1 VNPENLSYQMPPKA
15 LADLIDAPST
25 PTVSLSPDRT
35 WMLLLERPSLP
46 PIAEIAQPELRL
58 AGLRINPRTNGRA
71 RTSYFTKLT
80 LQHIGDLSQ
89 REITELP
96 TNVRINYVNW
106 SPDSQHLAFTTT
118 SETGISL
125 WIAEIA
131 TGEARCLS
139 ADLKLNA
146 VLGNPCEWFS
156 DSQHL
161 LCVAI
166 PKDRGLPPTEP
177 LVPLGPTVQENLG
190 KKTPARTYQDLLK
203 SPYDEKLLS
212 HYLSAEIVV
221 FALDG
226 KQTNLGHAGILSR
239 VEASPNSQ
247 FIFVETIHPP
257 FSYLVP
263 LDRFPRRIEV
273 LDRQG
278 KLVREIADLP
288 LADGIPVAFDAVRTG
303 PRGFG
308 WRSDADATLI
318 WAEAQDGGDPGVEME
333 IRDILY
339 TLAAPFDGEAKK
351 LVALA
356 LRSRG
361 ILWGNSTL
369 ALVTE
374 ACWKDRTERLWS
386 IDPSAPEKMP
396 FLLFEGSSEDRYNDH
411 GSPMMHITPAGTY
424 VLLTTDQGRKVY
436 LRGEGASPEG
446 DRPFLDELDLTTG
459 KTNRLWRS
467 EAPYYEIPIDVL
479 RPGLILTRRETQTE
493 PPNYLLRDLEKQTI
507 QPLTTFLN
515 PFMALVGIQKEQI
528 RYMRNDGIELTA
540 TLYLPADYNVEQGT
554 LPLLMWAYPTEF
566 KQADAAAQVTDS
578 PHRFVRVSWGSP
590 LLMLAHGYA
599 VLDNPTMPIV
609 GDEPNDTYIEQLV
622 ASAQAA
628 VEEVVRRGVADLE
641 HIGIGGHS
649 YGAFMTAN
657 LLAHSNLFRAGIAR
671 SGAYNRTLT
680 PFGFQAEERTIWD
693 APKTY
698 MEMSPFMFAHL
709 IKHPLLLIHG
719 EADNN
724 SGTFPMQSERFYS
737 ALKGNGATVRFVLL
751 PHESHGYQARESV
764 MHMLWEMASWLDT
777 YLR

>member
-1 VNPENLSYQMPPKA
+1 MPPKA
-15 LADLIDAPST
+15 IADLIDAPST

-35 WMLLLERPSLP
+35 WMLLLDRPSLP

-80 LQHIGDLSQ
+80 LQHIGDLSR
-89 REITELP
+89 REITGLP
-96 TNVRINYVNW
+96 TDARINYVSW
-106 SPDSQHLAFTTT
+106 SPDSQYLAFTTT
-118 SETGISL
+118 HETGIAL
-125 WIAEIA
+125 WIARIA
-131 TGEARCLS
+131 TGEARCLND
-139 ADLKLNA
+139 DLKLNA
-146 VLGNPCEWFS
+146 ILGNPCEWFS
-156 DSQHL
+156 DSCRL

-166 PKDRGLPPTEP
+166 PQERGMPPTAP
-177 LVPLGPTVQENLG
+177 LVPFGPTIQENLG
-190 KKTPARTYQDLLK
+190 KTTPARTYQDLLK
-203 SPYDEKLLS
+203 NPYDEKLLS
-212 HYLSAEIVV
+212 HYLMAEIVV
-221 FALDG
+221 LDLDG

-239 VEASPNSQ
+239 VEASPDGQ
-247 FIFVETIHPP
+247 FIFVEAIHPP

-263 LDRFPRRIEV
+263 LDRFPRRIEI
-273 LDRQG
+273 LDLQG
-278 KLVREIADLP
+278 NIVQQIADLP
-288 LADGIPVAFDAVRTG
+288 LADAIPVAFDAVRTG

-308 WRSDADATLI
+308 WRSDAEATLV
-318 WAEAQDGGDPGVEME
+318 WAEAQDGGDPRVEAE
-333 IRDILY
+333 IRDVLY
-339 TLAAPFDGEAKK
+339 TLAAPFDGEPQK

-361 ILWGNSTL
+361 ILWGNDTL

-374 ACWKDRTERLWS
+374 ARWKDRLERLWS
-386 IDPSAPEKMP
+386 IDPSAPEKPP
-396 FLLFEGSSEDRYNDH
+396 FLLFEGSSEDRYNDP
-411 GSPMMHITPAGTY
+411 GSPLMRITPAGTY
-424 VLLTTDQGRKVY
+424 VLFTTDLGRKLY

-467 EAPYYEIPIDVL
+467 EAPYYEIPIDML
-479 RPGLILTRRETQTE
+479 RPGLLLTRRETQTE
-493 PPNYLLRDLEKQTI
+493 PPNYVLRDLEKDI
-507 QPLTTFLN
+507 VQPLTAFTN
-515 PFMALVGIQKEQI
+515 PYTALIGVQKEQI
-528 RYMRNDGIELTA
+528 RYMRSDGIELTA
-540 TLYLPADYNVEQGT
+540 TLYLPADYQVEQGP

-566 KQADAAAQVTDS
+566 KQADAAAQVSDS
-578 PHRFVRVSWGSP
+578 PFRFMRVSWGSP

-599 VLDNPTMPIV
+599 VLDNPSMPIV
-609 GDEPNDTYIEQLV
+609 GEEPNDSYIEQLV
-622 ASAQAA
+622 ASAKAA
-628 VEEVVRRGVADLE
+628 VEEVVRRGVAEADR
-641 HIGIGGHS
+641 IAVGGHS

-680 PFGFQAEERTIWD
+680 PFGFQAEERTLWE
-693 APKTY
+693 APQTY
-698 MEMSPFMFAHL
+698 MDMSPFMFAHR

-764 MHMLWEMASWLDT
+764 MHMLWEMATWLDT
-777 YLR
+777 YLRKM